1 MNLGKRRKNEKLNL
15 IPILDSVFIFIFF
28 LLMSAQFLDLYEI
41 GSDVPIVKSLPSSSS
56 DDKALNLTLEIFQD
70 SVIIKKGLDGRR
82 VGKVVKE
89 SGKYNVEKL
98 KQILMMIKRDHR
110 TEKQVI
116 LKPERKVSYTEIV
129 QIMDAVRAYHP
140 VSQDKEERLFNKI
153 VFDTIGS

>member
-70 SVIIKKGLDGRR
+70 SVIIKKG
-82 VGKVVKE
+82 
-89 SGKYNVEKL
+89 
-98 KQILMMIKRDHR
+98 
-110 TEKQVI
+110 
-116 LKPERKVSYTEIV
+116 
-129 QIMDAVRAYHP
+129 
-140 VSQDKEERLFNKI
+140 
-153 VFDTIGS
+153 

>member
-1 MNLGKRRKNEKLNL
+1 VKIGKRRNEEKLNL

-41 GSDVPIVKSLPSSSS
+41 GSDVPIVKSLPSSTP
-56 DDKALNLTLEIFQD
+56 DKKALNLTLEIHRD
-70 SVIIKKGLDGRR
+70 SVIVKKGLDGRR

-98 KQILMMIKRDHR
+98 KQILVNIKRMHR
-110 TEKQVI
+110 AEKQII
-116 LKPERKVSYTEIV
+116 LKPHRKVSYKEIV
-129 QIMDAVRAYHP
+129 QVMDVVRAYHQT
-140 VSQDKEERLFNKI
+140 SEAREERLFNKI